1 MWYYNAE
8 VIRRPKALQVGG
20 FTHPPTIFKD
30 KEKLSELGIK
40 PYREVMP
47 DGRYFGSGAYTLD
60 TSGDEVVGTYQ
71 AVGRD
76 TDVLKKGMLTRI
88 KNILTNNL
96 LATDWYYLRKLRTGT
111 DVLKKGM
118 LIKIKNTLTNNLLA
132 TDWYYLRKLRTGKD
146 VPSDIQDYSDA
157 LYAEYDSKKTE
168 INAMTKLSEVMEF
181 ESRPHK
187 LVSKVRHINSDT
199 GKVTWGPETE
209 TKTMNVNMCLNWS
222 MSPDSDTDPS
232 FVSLTAD

>member
-8 VIRRPKALQVGG
+8 IISSPTSMVINDLRYDSSVFR
-20 FTHPPTIFKD
+20 D
-30 KEKLSELGIK
+30 KEKLKELGIK
-40 PYREVMP
+40 PYREVTP
-47 DGRYFGSGAYTLD
+47 DMRYFDMGAISID
-60 TSGDEVVGTYQ
+60 ESGDEVVGTY
-71 AVGRD
+71 ASIGK
-76 TDVLKKGMLTRI
+76 DVDALKTQMLNQI
-88 KNILTNNL
+88 KNGLTNNL
-96 LATDWYYLRKLRTGT
+96 LATDWYYLRKLRTDT
-111 DVLKKGM
+111 
-118 LIKIKNTLTNNLLA
+118 
-132 TDWYYLRKLRTGKD
+132 D
-146 VPSDIQDYSDA
+146 VPSEIQDYSDA

-199 GKVTWGPETE
+199 GKHTWGPETE

-222 MSPDSDTDPS
+222 MSPDATTDPS

>member
-1 MWYYNAE
+1 MWYYNTE
-8 VIRRPKALQVGG
+8 IIKTPKSLEIGG

-30 KEKLSELGIK
+30 KEKLLELGIK

-47 DGRYFGSGAYTLD
+47 DGRYFGSGAYTVD

-76 TDVLKKGMLTRI
+76 PDVIKERMLTRI

-111 DVLKKGM
+111 DV
-118 LIKIKNTLTNNLLA
+118 
-132 TDWYYLRKLRTGKD
+132 
-146 VPSDIQDYSDA
+146 PSDIQDYSDA
-157 LYAEYDSKKTE
+157 LYAEYDTKKSE
-168 INAMTKLSEVMEF
+168 ISAMTKISQIEEYQNRSFTEVRKV
-181 ESRPHK
+181 ESYKNNKTIYGPETT
-187 LVSKVRHINSDT
+187 SFTRHIN
-199 GKVTWGPETE
+199 
-209 TKTMNVNMCLNWS
+209 MCMHWTA
-222 MSPDSDTDPS
+222 SPNDEVDPS